1 MTLETVMKAIIP
13 LIEGDYFWPV
23 CIVVVGGGMIIAII
37 KGLIR
42 LDAS

>member
-13 LIEGDYFWPV
+13 LIEGDYCLPIF
-23 CIVVVGGGMIIAII
+23 IIVVGGGMIIAII